1 MLGLFSKEE
10 KTGNKKM
17 VENLV
22 LFLVLLIIVIIVINS
37 LGENLDSTE
46 TNSMSTQVITS
57 NKEKSMEEKIEEIL
71 SLIDG
76 AGKVD
81 VLITYANGVEQIPMY
96 NTKQNT
102 TTIEETDNQGGARK
116 TEEVNNENN
125 IIFNENGNV
134 KTPVIKQTINPKI
147 VGVIIVSE
155 GANNVSVKQ
164 NLINA
169 LEALL
174 DIPAHRVQIFARK
187 G

>member
-1 MLGLFSKEE
+1 MLGIFSREE

-22 LFLVLLIIVIIVINS
+22 LFLVLFIIVIVVINS
-37 LGENLDSTE
+37 LGEKSNVTDV
-46 TNSMSTQVITS
+46 NGVVPQVITS
-57 NKEKSMEEKIEEIL
+57 NKEKSMEEKIEDVL
-71 SLIDG
+71 SLIEG

-96 NTKQNT
+96 NIKQNT

-116 TEEVNNENN
+116 TEEVNNEQNV
-125 IIFNENGNV
+125 IFNENGNA

-155 GANNVSVKQ
+155 GASNVGVKQ
-164 NLINA
+164 NLISA

-174 DIPAHRVQIFARK
+174 DIPAHRVQVFARK
-187 G
+187 S